1 MSVKTSI
8 PDSVNW
14 RNSRTCVSDACV
26 GVARR
31 GDVILIGNTNNL
43 EGPVGEFTLD
53 AWRQF
58 IDGIKLG
65 DFDNMA

>member
-1 MSVKTSI
+1 MSVNTSI

-14 RNSRTCVSDACV
+14 RTLRTCVSDACV
-26 GVARR
+26 GVTRR
-31 GDVILIGNTNNL
+31 GDVILIGNTNNP

-53 AWRQF
+53 DWSQF

-65 DFDNMA
+65 DFDNIA